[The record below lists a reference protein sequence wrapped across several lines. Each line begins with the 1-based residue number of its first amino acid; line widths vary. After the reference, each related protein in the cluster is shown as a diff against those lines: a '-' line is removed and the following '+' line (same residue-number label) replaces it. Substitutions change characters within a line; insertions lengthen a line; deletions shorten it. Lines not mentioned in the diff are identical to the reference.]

1 MHKHK
6 RLTDAYRF
14 PGWTPLRTVK
24 GVFGDPK
31 AIVVRLNRRQ
41 KKQSVQSAH
50 SRREASTTAR
60 YAAFVIFP
68 AVTGACMWS
77 WRFAASGAPGARK

>member
-14 PGWTPLRTVK
+14 AGWTPLETVK

-31 AIVVRLNRRQ
+31 AIVIELNRRQ
-41 KKQSVQSAH
+41 KKQCVQSAVTP
-50 SRREASTTAR
+50 RKVSTTAGR
-60 YAAFVIFP
+60 
-68 AVTGACMWS
+68 
-77 WRFAASGAPGARK
+77 AASGIFPVATGVCIWNWRFDASAAGGARK